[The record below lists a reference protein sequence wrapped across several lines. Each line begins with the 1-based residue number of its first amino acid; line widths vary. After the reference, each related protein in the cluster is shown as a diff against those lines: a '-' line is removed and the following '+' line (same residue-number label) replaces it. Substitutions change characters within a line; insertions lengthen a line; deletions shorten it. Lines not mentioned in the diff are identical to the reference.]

1 MVGRMKRHTAIAA
14 SIVTTIGLTLAGCA
28 EDDATVAETSETAE
42 SAESADTAESAETSA
57 AEERDA
63 GEAPTEHSEKAQE
76 LIAAFKEHYPDAEE
90 TDLNELYA
98 QMEQANEDVPDDSD
112 VKVDPPECDFSDETD
127 ELDTLAT
134 ERSFGTLVSTTVGGS
149 EPTEDD
155 MGIPPMDAT
164 SIDLVV
170 HDFANEKDAKT
181 YLKGSDLYGGKCSE
195 ITVTNG
201 EGEGAFEAHQTF
213 EKTDLSLDG
222 ADDSFSN
229 NVTMDGALSQSGG
242 MLFARF
248 GSTVVT
254 ISTSGQDPEEARQ
267 ALEDTVAALN

>member
-1 MVGRMKRHTAIAA
+1 MKRHAAIAA
-14 SIVTTIGLTLAGCA
+14 TLVTTIGLTLAGCS
-28 EDDATVAETSETAE
+28 EDDAPVAEAPESAE
-42 SAESADTAESAETSA
+42 SAESAGTAESAEASA
-57 AEERDA
+57 PKEDDS
-63 GEAPTEHSEKAQE
+63 GEAPTEHSKKAQE

-98 QMEQANEDVPDDSD
+98 QMEQANEEMPEEPD
-112 VKVDPPECDFSDETD
+112 VKVDPPECDFSDKTE

-134 ERSFGTLVSTTVGGS
+134 DRSFGTLVSTTVGGS
-149 EPTEDD
+149 EPAEDD

-164 SIDLVV
+164 SIDLVI
-170 HDFANEKDAKT
+170 HDFADEKDAKT
-181 YLKGSDLYGGKCSE
+181 YLEGSDLYDGKCSE

-213 EKTDLSLDG
+213 EKNDLSLDG

-254 ISTSGQDPEEARQ
+254 ISTSGQDPDEARQ
-267 ALEDTVAALN
+267 ALEETVSALN

>member
-1 MVGRMKRHTAIAA
+1 MKRHTAFAA
-14 SIVTTIGLTLAGCA
+14 TLVTTIGLTLAGCS
-28 EDDATVAETSETAE
+28 EDDATVAETSESAEAAGTAE
-42 SAESADTAESAETSA
+42 SAESSA
-57 AEERDA
+57 ADDA
-63 GEAPTEHSEKAQE
+63 ANGEAPTEHSKKAQE

-98 QMEQANEDVPDDSD
+98 QMEQANEEMPEEAD
-112 VKVDPPECDFSDETD
+112 VKVDPPECDFSDKTEELD
-127 ELDTLAT
+127 ELAT
-134 ERSFGTLVSTTVGGS
+134 DRSFGTLVSTSVGGS

-164 SIDLVV
+164 SIDLVI
-170 HDFANEKDAKT
+170 HDFADEKDAKT
-181 YLKGSDLYGGKCSE
+181 YLEGSDLYDGKCSE

-213 EKTDLSLDG
+213 EKNDLSLDG

-248 GSTVVT
+248 GNTVVT
-254 ISTSGQDPEEARQ
+254 VSTSGQDPEKARQ
-267 ALEDTVAALN
+267 ALEETVSALN

>member
-1 MVGRMKRHTAIAA
+1 MKRHIAITA

-28 EDDATVAETSETAE
+28 EDDATVAETSE
-42 SAESADTAESAETSA
+42 SAETAGSEAAESAETSA
-57 AEERDA
+57 AEDGGT

-76 LIAAFKEHYPDAEE
+76 LIAAFKEHYPEAEE

-98 QMEQANEDVPDDSD
+98 QMEQANEDMPDEAD
-112 VKVDPPECDFSDETD
+112 VKVDPPECDFSDKTD

-181 YLKGSDLYGGKCSE
+181 YLEGSDLYGGKCSE

-213 EKTDLSLDG
+213 EKTDLTLDG

-267 ALEDTVAALN
+267 ALEDAVAALN